1 MKKIQQLETILPG
14 FAALDL
20 GATAIH
26 AAAADT
32 AVAVFETTTAGLR
45 RLAAWLTAHGV
56 HAVAF
61 EATGVYWIPV
71 HDQLQA
77 AGFALTLF
85 HGAHARN
92 LPGKKSDFSD
102 CQWHAVLFSHGL
114 LRACFIPAAAVRALR
129 AYARLREDHLEQ
141 AAMCVQHLQRA
152 LDCMNVRLH
161 TGSPIRLQPLVPG
174 TATSVISQLHG
185 VSGLRV
191 IEAIL
196 AGERDPKTLAA
207 LCDAQI
213 LKRSRAEVEASLEGH
228 WQEHHLFALAQAL
241 EAYRFHHAQIAG
253 CDARLETQLRALNTT
268 RPPVAP
274 VDQRKIKKVR
284 HNAPQIAGLHGQLH
298 QLCLGRDA
306 SVLPGITP
314 LGWLKLAAELGPDLS
329 AWPSAKHFVSWLGL
343 APNRHQSGQRRRRV
357 PRRHTRAGQIFREA
371 ALSIAR
377 SKHLALGGHYRRVR
391 GRRGE
396 AVAMVATARKV
407 AELYYLAMTRGLD
420 YVEQGLAR
428 YEQHCREQEQ
438 HRLRKFAARL
448 GFTLVPKEN

>member
-20 GATAIH
+20 GATTIH
-26 AAAADT
+26 AATADT
-32 AVAVFETTTAGLR
+32 PVAVFGTTTVELR
-45 RLAAWLTAHGV
+45 RLAAWLTTHGV

-77 AGFALTLF
+77 AGFAVTLF

-102 CQWHAVLFSHGL
+102 PQWHAVLLSHGL
-114 LRACFIPAAAVRALR
+114 LRACFIPAEEVRALR

-161 TGSPIRLQPLVPG
+161 TE
-174 TATSVISQLHG
+174 ISQLHG

-228 WQEHHLFALAQAL
+228 WQEHHLFALGQAL

-253 CDARLETQLRALNTT
+253 CDARLEAQLRALNAT

-274 VDQRKIKKVR
+274 VDHRKIKKVR
-284 HNAPQIAGLHGQLH
+284 HNAPQIVGLHGHLH

-377 SKHLALGGHYRRVR
+377 SKHLALGGHYRRLR

-396 AVAMVATARKV
+396 AVAMVATARKL

>member
-1 MKKIQQLETILPG
+1 MKIHQLDTILAG

-20 GATAIH
+20 GATSIH
-26 AAAADT
+26 AAAANT
-32 AVAVFETTTAGLR
+32 PVAVFGTTTAELR
-45 RLAAWLTAHGV
+45 RLCAWLHEHGV
-56 HAVAF
+56 QRVAF

-77 AGFALTLF
+77 AGFKVLLF

-114 LRACFIPAAAVRALR
+114 LRACFIPAEEVRALR

-141 AAMCVQHLQRA
+141 AAMCVQHMQRA

-161 TGSPIRLQPLVPG
+161 T
-174 TATSVISQLHG
+174 VISQLHG

-207 LCDAQI
+207 HCDAQI
-213 LKRSRAEVEASLEGH
+213 LKRSRAEVEASLEGQ
-228 WQEHHLFALAQAL
+228 WQEHHLFALRQAL
-241 EAYRFHHAQIAG
+241 EAYRFHHGQIAA
-253 CDARLETQLRALNTT
+253 CDARLEGQLKALGAA
-268 RPPVAP
+268 RPAVKP
-274 VDQRKIKKVR
+274 VDPKKIKKVR
-284 HNAPQIAGLHGQLH
+284 HNAPAIAGLHGHLH
-298 QLCLGRDA
+298 RLCGGRDA
-306 SVLPGITP
+306 SVLPGLTP
-314 LGWLKLAAELGPDLS
+314 LGWMKLAAELGPDLS
-329 AWPSAKHFVSWLGL
+329 AWPNAKAFTSWLGL

-377 SKHLALGGHYRRVR
+377 SKHLALGGCYRRIR

-396 AVAMVATARKV
+396 PVAMVALARKV
-407 AELYYLAMTRGLD
+407 AELYYLALTRGLD
-420 YVEQGLAR
+420 YVEQGLER
-428 YEQHCREQEQ
+428 YEAHCRQQQQ
-438 HRLRKFAARL
+438 HRLRKFASRL
-448 GFTLVPKEN
+448 GFNLVPKNNS

>member
-1 MKKIQQLETILPG
+1 MPIHQLDTILPG

-20 GATAIH
+20 GATQIH
-26 AAAADT
+26 AAT
-32 AVAVFETTTAGLR
+32 AGTPVAVFGTTTAELR
-45 RLAAWLTAHGV
+45 RLGAWLSTHSV
-56 HAVAF
+56 RHVAM

-71 HDQLQA
+71 HDQLQH
-77 AGFALTLF
+77 AGFVPTLF

-102 CQWHAVLFSHGL
+102 CQWHAVLHSHGL
-114 LRACFIPAAAVRALR
+114 LRPCFIAPEAVRALR

-141 AAMCVQHLQRA
+141 AAMCVAHLQRA

-161 TGSPIRLQPLVPG
+161 T
-174 TATSVISQLHG
+174 VISQLHG

-196 AGERDPKTLAA
+196 AGERDPKTLTA

-213 LKRSRAEVEASLEGH
+213 LKRRRAEVEASLEGH
-228 WQEHHLFALAQAL
+228 WQEHHLFALRQAL

-253 CDARLETQLRALNTT
+253 CDARIEEQLRALTA
-268 RPPVAP
+268 PLPVPAP
-274 VDQRKIKKVR
+274 VDKKKIKKVR
-284 HNAPQIAGLHGQLH
+284 HNAPKIEGLHGHLH
-298 QLCLGRDA
+298 RLCLGHDA
-306 SVLPGITP
+306 SVLPGLTP
-314 LGWLKLAAELGPDLS
+314 LSWMKLTAELGPDLS
-329 AWPSAKHFVSWLGL
+329 AWKTPKAFTSWLGL

-371 ALSIAR
+371 AQSIAR
-377 SKHLALGGHYRRVR
+377 SKHLALGGCYRRLR

-396 AVAMVATARKV
+396 AVAMVAIARKL
-407 AELYYLAMTRGLD
+407 AELYYLALTRGLA
-420 YVEQGLAR
+420 YVEAGLQR
-428 YEQHCREQEQ
+428 YEEHCREQEK

-448 GFTLVPKEN
+448 GCDLVPRKPANQEQTA

>member
-1 MKKIQQLETILPG
+1 MKIKQLDTILAG

-20 GATAIH
+20 GATSIH
-26 AAAADT
+26 AATADT
-32 AVAVFETTTAGLR
+32 PVAVFGTTTAELR
-45 RLAAWLTAHGV
+45 RLCAWLTTHG
-56 HAVAF
+56 ARRVAF
-61 EATGVYWIPV
+61 EATGVYWVPV

-77 AGFALTLF
+77 AGFEPMLF

-114 LRACFIPAAAVRALR
+114 LRACFIPAEEVRALR

-141 AAMCVQHLQRA
+141 AAMCVAHMQRA
-152 LDCMNVRLH
+152 FDCMNVRLH
-161 TGSPIRLQPLVPG
+161 T
-174 TATSVISQLHG
+174 VISQLHG

-196 AGERDPKTLAA
+196 ADERDPKALAA

-213 LKRSRAEVEASLEGH
+213 LKKHGAAVIEASLEGH
-228 WQEHHLFALAQAL
+228 WQEHHLFALRQAL
-241 EAYRFHHAQIAG
+241 EAYRFHHGQIAG
-253 CDARLETQLRALNTT
+253 CDARIEAQLRALGAA
-268 RPPVAP
+268 RPEVAP
-274 VDQRKIKKVR
+274 VDQKKIKKVR
-284 HNAPQIAGLHGQLH
+284 HNAPRIEGLHGHLH
-298 QLCLGRDA
+298 RLCGGRDA
-306 SVLPGITP
+306 SVLPGLTP
-314 LGWLKLAAELGPDLS
+314 LGWMKLAAELGPDLS
-329 AWPSAKHFVSWLGL
+329 AWPNAKAFTSWLGL
-343 APNRHQSGQRRRRV
+343 APNRHQSGQRRKRV

-371 ALSIAR
+371 AQSIAR
-377 SKHLALGGHYRRVR
+377 SKHLALGGHYRRLR

-420 YVEQGLAR
+420 YVEQGLER
-428 YEQHCREQEQ
+428 YEAHCREQEQ

-448 GFTLVPKEN
+448 GFNLVPKTEAKNN